1 MVVSVFHAP
10 PRKEWSAKSKTCT
23 ESRPNKAWRFKHP
36 HIPQSFYDKIAEP
49 TCEAEAI
56 EYIQTH
62 QEALADFSLQLDL
75 ADQELLMLR
84 DPMDGQVPEYQC
96 EAYEQAQE
104 KRHRLILG
112 KRFHLNASN
121 AYSYWTRS
129 YQRVGLD

>member
-10 PRKEWSAKSKTCT
+10 ARKEWSSKSKTRA
-23 ESRPNKAWRFKHP
+23 EPRPNKSWRFKHP
-36 HIPQSFYDKIAEP
+36 HIPQTFYDKINEP
-49 TCEAEAI
+49 TSVAEAA

-62 QEALADFSLQLDL
+62 QEALADFSIQLEL
-75 ADQELLMLR
+75 TDQELLMLR
-84 DPMDGQVPEYQC
+84 DPVDNQIPEYQF
-96 EAYEQAQE
+96 EAYEQAHE